1 MEHNRAAQVVIRG
14 AGLRKSYGGKE
25 ILHAENIA
33 INAGRITGIMGP
45 SGAGKSTLLRIMC
58 LLDAP
63 SGGELMLFGRP
74 IPDNRAERQALLRR
88 MTIVFQK
95 PVLFDSTVI
104 DNIAYGLRARHL
116 PAAEIRTKVAAS
128 LEKIGLSGLGR
139 QKARTLSGGEAQRV
153 VLARA
158 LVLEPEIL
166 FLDEPTSNLDPAN
179 VEMLEGLLC
188 DLNREQGTTVVVVT
202 HNLFQARR
210 LAEDLLFICQ
220 GEVVEAGQ
228 AEQLFQH
235 PADPRTKAFVEGRMV
250 Y

>member
-1 MEHNRAAQVVIRG
+1 MAHNQVVIKCS
-14 AGLRKSYGGKE
+14 GLRKSYSGKE

-33 INAGRITGIMGP
+33 INTGRITGIMGP

-58 LLDAP
+58 LLEPP
-63 SGGELMLFGRP
+63 SGGELFLFGRP
-74 IPDNRAERQALLRR
+74 APHNRAERQTLLRR

-95 PVLFDSTVI
+95 PVLFDTTVF
-104 DNIAYGLRARHL
+104 DNIAFGLRARHR
-116 PAAEIRTKVAAS
+116 PAAEIRTRVAAS
-128 LEKIGLSGLGR
+128 LKKIGLSGQGN

-153 VLARA
+153 ALARA

-179 VEMLEGLLC
+179 VELLEGLFC
-188 DLNREQGTTVVVVT
+188 ELNREQGTTVIVVT

-210 LAEDLLFICQ
+210 LAEDLLFICH
-220 GEVVEAGQ
+220 GEVVETGP
-228 AEQLFQH
+228 AEKIFQQS
-235 PADPRTKAFVEGRMV
+235 ADPRTKAFVEGRMV

>member
-1 MEHNRAAQVVIRG
+1 VVHNQVVIG
-14 AGLRKSYGGKE
+14 CSALRKSYGGKE
-25 ILHAENIA
+25 VLHAEKIA

-45 SGAGKSTLLRIMC
+45 SGAGKSTLLRLMC
-58 LLDAP
+58 LLEAP
-63 SGGELMLFGRP
+63 SGGELWLFGRP
-74 IPDNRAERQALLRR
+74 VQHSIAERQALLRR

-95 PVLFDSTVI
+95 PVLFDSTVF
-104 DNIAYGLRARHL
+104 DNIAFGLRARHR
-116 PAAEIRTKVAAS
+116 PAGEVRAKVAAS
-128 LEKIGLSGLGR
+128 LKKIGLSGQGN

-153 VLARA
+153 AVARA

-179 VEMLEGLLC
+179 VELLEGLFC
-188 DLNREQGTTVVVVT
+188 ELNRERGTTVVVVT

-210 LAEDLLFICQ
+210 LSDDLLFICQ
-220 GEVVEAGQ
+220 GEVVEAGP
-228 AEQLFQH
+228 AETIFQQ